1 MRAKYVSTSFDLDGT
16 LLSIA
21 MVLLTLH
28 IGDLTCHSLTDQP
41 PETDSGLCQIA
52 HLRSIR
58 KTIPWRTWYVNHD
71 FPYKVQCFQTSTV
84 QSPSIVFMIRRLMWQ
99 SLLFSEKSSSRT
111 NDHYKGTNYQDALK
125 NYLLF
130 RSISQRWRG
139 VGGGERTLQLNDEQT
154 LSSSTTGEI
163 CK

>member
-1 MRAKYVSTSFDLDGT
+1 M
-16 LLSIA
+16 
-21 MVLLTLH
+21 
-28 IGDLTCHSLTDQP
+28 
-41 PETDSGLCQIA
+41 
-52 HLRSIR
+52 
-58 KTIPWRTWYVNHD
+58 NHD

-99 SLLFSEKSSSRT
+99 SLLFSEKSSSQT
-111 NDHYKGTNYQDALK
+111 NGLYKGTNYLDALK
-125 NYLLF
+125 NSLLF

-139 VGGGERTLQLNDEQT
+139 VGGERTLQLNDEQT